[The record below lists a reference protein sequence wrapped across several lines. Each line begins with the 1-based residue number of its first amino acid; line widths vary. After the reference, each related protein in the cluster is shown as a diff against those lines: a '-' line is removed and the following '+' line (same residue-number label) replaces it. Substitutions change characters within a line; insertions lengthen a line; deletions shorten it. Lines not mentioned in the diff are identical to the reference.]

1 LFEHWTPNCIVFT
14 GGNTFMVFQRILFPV
29 DFSDQCSQI
38 APEVQAVAQH
48 FKAEVILL
56 HAFEVP
62 PVWYGE
68 IDAASF
74 STLVDVPAL
83 HAERVRRLEEWRATH
98 LPQTAAQCIV
108 NDGEAGRVIVEV
120 AKTEKAGL
128 VMIPTR
134 GYGPFRRALLGS
146 VTAKVLHD
154 VECPVWTAAHTESI
168 NSRPPGQWRRIIA
181 AVDLTERSI
190 PVLEW
195 ASRLA
200 KDFEASLTIAHVA
213 FHTEIAPHKYLEAV
227 RTLAEQKAIERIME
241 LQQSTGTNAPLCVT
255 FGQDIAASVCE
266 IAKQNET
273 DLIVIGRGHLSAALG
288 RLRSNVY
295 SIIRKSPCPV
305 LSV

>member
-1 LFEHWTPNCIVFT
+1 LFF

-29 DFSDQCSQI
+29 DFSDHSSHI

-68 IDAASF
+68 TSAAMF
-74 STLVDVPAL
+74 STLVDVAAL
-83 HAERVRRLEEWRATH
+83 HEGRVRQLEQWRTTH
-98 LPQTAAQCIV
+98 LPQAAAQCIV
-108 NDGEAGRVIVEV
+108 KDGEAGRMIVET
-120 AKTEKAGL
+120 ARSEKADL
-128 VMIPTR
+128 IMMPTR

-146 VTAKVLHD
+146 ITGKVLHD
-154 VECPVWTAAHTESI
+154 AECPVWTAAHTEAI
-168 NSRPPGQWRRIIA
+168 DSRPSGQWRRILA

-200 KDFEASLTIAHVA
+200 KDFEASLTIVHVA
-213 FHTEIAPHKYLEAV
+213 FHTEIAAHKYLDAV
-227 RTLAEQKAIERIME
+227 RTLAEQKAIERISE
-241 LQQSTGTNAPLCVT
+241 LQQSAGTSAPVRIT
-255 FGQDIAASVCE
+255 FGEDIAASVSE

-273 DLIVIGRGHLSAALG
+273 DLVVTGRGHLSSTLG
-288 RLRSNVY
+288 RLRSHVY

>member
-1 LFEHWTPNCIVFT
+1 
-14 GGNTFMVFQRILFPV
+14 MVFKRILFAV
-29 DFSDQCSQI
+29 DFSDQCSHI

-48 FKAEVILL
+48 FKAEVVLL

-62 PVWYGE
+62 PVWYGD
-68 IDAASF
+68 IDAALF

-83 HAERVRRLEEWRATH
+83 HEERVRRLEEWRTSH
-98 LPQTAAQCIV
+98 LPQATARCIV
-108 NDGEAGRVIVEV
+108 KDGEAGRVIVEV

-128 VMIPTR
+128 VMMPTR
-134 GYGPFRRALLGS
+134 GSGPFRRALLGS
-146 VTAKVLHD
+146 ITAKVLHD
-154 VECPVWTAAHTESI
+154 AECPVWTAAHTEAI
-168 NSRPPGQWRRIIA
+168 DSRPPGQWRRIIA
-181 AVDLTERSI
+181 AIDLTERSI

-213 FHTEIAPHKYLEAV
+213 SHTDIAPHKYLEAV
-227 RTLAEQKAIERIME
+227 RTLAEQKAVERIME
-241 LQQSTGTNAPLCVT
+241 LQQSAGTSALVRVT
-255 FGQDIAASVCE
+255 FGEDIAASIGE

-273 DLIVIGRGHLSAALG
+273 DLIVIGHGHLSAALG

-295 SIIRKSPCPV
+295 SIVRKSPCPV